1 MAAPGTGSTER
12 VDATAETWAWP
23 RGSGLGT
30 PHRPLHDGDVLPA
43 ETLQEYLKVAMAL
56 QYDEKPPYTLL
67 RNSLEAVLQDLRVAA
82 YDPMDLPMVP

>member
-1 MAAPGTGSTER
+1 MQEALSKWASRLRPGHSPK
-12 VDATAETWAWP
+12 A
-23 RGSGLGT
+23 LGWG
-30 PHRPLHDGDVLPA
+30 PHRPLHDGNVSPT

-82 YDPMDLPMVP
+82 YDPVDFPMVP

>member
-1 MAAPGTGSTER
+1 MG
-12 VDATAETWAWP
+12 VTAETWAQP
-23 RGSGLGT
+23 QGSGLGA
-30 PHRPLHDGDVLPA
+30 PQASPDGDVSPT

-82 YDPMDLPMVP
+82 YDPVDFPMVP